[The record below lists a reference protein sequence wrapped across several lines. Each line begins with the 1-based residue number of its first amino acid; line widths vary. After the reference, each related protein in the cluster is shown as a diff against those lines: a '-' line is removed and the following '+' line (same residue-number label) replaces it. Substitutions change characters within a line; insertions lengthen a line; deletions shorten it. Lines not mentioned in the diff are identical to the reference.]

1 MQRLLQIFILISS
14 LPGFTACSVIDDVL
28 LTEEVGDFS
37 RGVVALSAII
47 TKEFALAEEINT
59 LGFTDNLKFQFE
71 LGGNPDTNL
80 KPLFSASDTAARQ
93 SVLTALNGYAETLA
107 AVASGKS
114 LSSEYSKLV
123 GTGENLKELSSGNF
137 NLAHSLSF
145 LDSNELVNDIS
156 LFGKLF
162 ILPERD
168 KKLFPIVEKGGTA
181 LKKIALLLYFD
192 IGAVSDQSSKC
203 SYTYPKNDFETD
215 MSSLRLC
222 KGGLRSI
229 ANNAIRFDTHIW
241 KDKLA
246 YLKASENDSANVRSS
261 AIERL
266 VSIQKLGQNLDLLLS
281 ETQATLIAMV
291 KAHETL
297 ETTLK
302 DAEESASPP
311 ITATSKSLLF
321 HEKLRGLLE
330 TAAKVKSAMSAL
342 SSDSESTQ
350 SFHLNASTQS
360 HIGGSNGK

>member
-145 LDSNELVNDIS
+145 LDSKRLMS
-156 LFGKLF
+156 LTSSSSL
-162 ILPERD
+162 LPSYSDTIMSHAARKHMSQLDVLHMSENCWITPD
-168 KKLFPIVEKGGTA
+168 GVV
-181 LKKIALLLYFD
+181 
-192 IGAVSDQSSKC
+192 VSDFIVTC
-203 SYTYPKNDFETD
+203 FCIHNT
-215 MSSLRLC
+215 
-222 KGGLRSI
+222 I
-229 ANNAIRFDTHIW
+229 A
-241 KDKLA
+241 
-246 YLKASENDSANVRSS
+246 
-261 AIERL
+261 
-266 VSIQKLGQNLDLLLS
+266 
-281 ETQATLIAMV
+281 
-291 KAHETL
+291 
-297 ETTLK
+297 
-302 DAEESASPP
+302 
-311 ITATSKSLLF
+311 
-321 HEKLRGLLE
+321 
-330 TAAKVKSAMSAL
+330 
-342 SSDSESTQ
+342 
-350 SFHLNASTQS
+350 
-360 HIGGSNGK
+360 